1 MMVDRRSVRRVDE
14 TVCRFREEPEG
25 LAWGKLLIVHGLGEH
40 AGRYRDLEVRWA
52 KQGLVVE
59 AWDLPGHG
67 LSPGRRGDASSFDGW
82 LEVVR
87 RWIEGAVAG
96 PALFVWGHSLGGNLV
111 LNTLL
116 LGAVAGLRGAI
127 VTAPMLRTNHPI
139 RFWKRM
145 AAPVLARL
153 WPTFTV
159 ASEIDPEDLSSL
171 PESMAAFRADPLIH
185 NRVSARLGHGMME
198 RGERALAMAE
208 TWPEKTGGLPL
219 LAIHGNADRLTS
231 PEATR
236 QFIAEARSGWTDA
249 SHPAYLSFVELAGI
263 KHEPQWDQGAAE
275 VLDRMRDWMRERV

>member
-1 MMVDRRSVRRVDE
+1 MVGQRSVRGFDE
-14 TVCRFREEPEG
+14 TVCRFREKPEG
-25 LAWGKLLIVHGLGEH
+25 LAWGKVLIVHGMGEH
-40 AGRYRDLEVRWA
+40 AGRYRDLAVRWA

-87 RWIEGAVAG
+87 RWIEGAAEG

-111 LNTLL
+111 LSTLL
-116 LGAVAGLRGAI
+116 QGTVHGLRGAI
-127 VTAPMLRTNHPI
+127 VTAPMLRMNHPI

-171 PESMAAFRADPLIH
+171 PESVAAFRADPLIH

-198 RGERALAMAE
+198 RGERALAMAQ
-208 TWPEKTGGLPL
+208 TWCERTGELPL

-231 PEATR
+231 LEATR
-236 QFIAEARSGWTDA
+236 QFISGARSGWTDPRQQA
-249 SHPAYLSFVELAGI
+249 DLSFVELAGI

-275 VLDRMRDWMRERV
+275 VLDRMRNWMRERA